1 MANYN
6 VDLAQLDEGATG
18 APRVSTAK
26 NTTPVSQAEID
37 AAVRQAGLDLGV
49 DPTTLAYEAGLSGT
63 TVKLNTL
70 SAAEL
75 AAYQEGRADKITQ
88 ARKFGTEDNPQPY
101 DPPAGTHW
109 NNYNGTW
116 YLYNK
121 DNIRIGDEN
130 GYDKTKVTGSSSFE
144 VPGLA
149 APGSKI
155 FQFLG
160 GKMYYDGVAFTGE
173 QDNAKWVN
181 GVKTAVASGKDED
194 GNIIWKSVDSG
205 GATGAPTGAP
215 TGSPTGSPVP
225 VPTITA
231 ADQAKQVN
239 AIAALTATFNAM
251 GLGSEIADAITDM
264 VQRGY
269 TTDTIMLI
277 AQDPNSKDPV
287 ALAFQKRFAGNAA
300 RIKAGLAPL
309 APAEYMATERAYRQ
323 TMEAAGL
330 PKGFYDSPDDY
341 TKFIANDVSPT
352 ELKARVDTAA
362 DAIAN
367 ADPFYVNSLK
377 SMYGLTTG
385 DMIAHALDPQM
396 ALPLLQKQQAAAK
409 IGSAAAREGW
419 GISATGAENL
429 YTQGVSQAQAEQG
442 FRTVAGMQTAQQK
455 LAQIWGGDAA
465 AQGQNL
471 VASTFGTAGA
481 AYADQQIKAL
491 QQKEIGSFSGGS
503 GASKG
508 SLGIGVEQTG
518 GGL

>member
-63 TVKLNTL
+63 TVRLNTL

-75 AAYQEGRADKITQ
+75 AAYQQGRADKITQ
-88 ARKFGTEDNPQPY
+88 ARQTGDGTT
-101 DPPAGTHW
+101 PPSEAPEGTHW
-109 NNYNGTW
+109 SFIGGAW
-116 YLYNK
+116 KLYK
-121 DNIRIGDEN
+121 DAAGPDLTGNT
-130 GYDKTKVTGSSSFE
+130 GYVTG
-144 VPGLA
+144 VPTGV
-149 APGSKI
+149 PTGSPT
-155 FQFLG
+155 
-160 GKMYYDGVAFTGE
+160 GVP
-173 QDNAKWVN
+173 
-181 GVKTAVASGKDED
+181 
-194 GNIIWKSVDSG
+194 
-205 GATGAPTGAP
+205 TGAPTGAP
-215 TGSPTGSPVP
+215 TGSPVP
-225 VPTITA
+225 VPTVTA

-251 GLGSEIADAITDM
+251 GLGSEIAGAITDM

-341 TKFIANDVSPT
+341 TKFIANDVSPS
-352 ELKARVDTAA
+352 ELKARVEVAA
-362 DAIAN
+362 DAVAN

-455 LAQIWGGDAA
+455 LAQIWGGDTA

-503 GASKG
+503 GAAKG